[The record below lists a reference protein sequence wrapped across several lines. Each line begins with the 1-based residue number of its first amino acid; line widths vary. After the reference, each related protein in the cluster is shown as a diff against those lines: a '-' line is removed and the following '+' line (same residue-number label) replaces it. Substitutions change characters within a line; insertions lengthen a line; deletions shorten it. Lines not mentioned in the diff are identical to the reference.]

1 MVGRTMS
8 GWRGPAVRRMP
19 ALVLAALLLMLASG
33 APAAAQ
39 AGTQTDPLTAAALE
53 TGGSFAL
60 FGPAAPG
67 DWTAH
72 AATAEAAAVLERARG
87 GLTRLPGAIPVI
99 HTEGTLPGRGIRE
112 ISSRAREDFAI
123 TLSLA
128 LAWRLTGERLYA
140 ERAELYLLAWAGTYR
155 WSFNPIDETGFDTL
169 IMATDLVDDALTPDG
184 KARIDGFWRRLSAGY
199 LDAMDGV
206 PINAATNWQ
215 SHRIK
220 LATLSAYRVGD
231 PALIERARAAYRRHV
246 STNILADGSVHDFH
260 ERDAIH
266 YVTYNLDPLMT
277 AALAAERHG
286 EDWFGWRNASGAGAR
301 DAVAWLVP
309 YAEGRL
315 THQEFVN
322 SSIKFDADRAR
333 VGQPGYTGMW
343 DRAGAVNTLGLAG
356 LLDPQF
362 CGQGPALE
370 QATGRAAA
378 LWIGWMRRA
387 SPGGAVCG
395 APGVRAAH
403 YGTTREGRPVTA
415 YTLVNRAGS
424 SATVLD
430 FGGTIIDLRV
440 PDRHGTLGNVVLSF
454 DDLAGWESVGNAN
467 AIVGRFAN
475 RIRGGFDL
483 DGVHYPLQQNAVG
496 ITLHGGSPPYS
507 TRLWTVSPPTPE
519 DGASITLTLD
529 SPDGDQGFPGA
540 LSISATYRLSDDDAL
555 SLDLRATTDRV
566 TVINLTNH
574 IYFNL
579 NGNSTTSVEGHRLQ
593 VLSDRVAFR
602 DGSNVPTGALATVE
616 GTPLDLRQA
625 RALGQLIEAAAD
637 PRFTVPAV
645 TVPGSGPGSGRPR
658 TFDYAYLLE
667 DAPDG
672 ADRPVARLE
681 DDVSGRVME
690 LTTSE
695 PSLQVFVTDN
705 SRPGLLSDVG
715 QPLSPWPA
723 VALETQHLPDSP
735 NQASFPTT
743 VLRPGETYS
752 STTAWAFRTQ

>member
-1 MVGRTMS
+1 MVGRAMCE
-8 GWRGPAVRRMP
+8 GRRRISARAP
-19 ALVLAALLLMLASG
+19 TLVLAVLLIMLVSG
-33 APAAAQ
+33 APADAH
-39 AGTQTDPLTAAALE
+39 AGIQTSPSTAALE
-53 TGGSFAL
+53 AEDSFAL
-60 FGPAAPG
+60 FRPVDQG
-67 DWTAH
+67 DWSAH
-72 AATAEAAAVLERARG
+72 AGTTEAAAVLERARS
-87 GLTRLPGAIPVI
+87 GLTRPPGAIPVI

-123 TLSLA
+123 TLALA

-184 KARIDGFWRRLSAGY
+184 KARIDAFWRRLSVGY
-199 LDAMDGV
+199 LDAMDGT

-231 PALIERARAAYRRHV
+231 PALIDRARASYRRHV

-277 AALAAERHG
+277 AALSAQRHG
-286 EDWFGWRNASGAGAR
+286 EDWFGWRNAAGAGAL

-322 SSIKFDADRAR
+322 SRIKFDADRAR
-333 VGQPGYTGMW
+333 VGQAGYTGMW

-362 CGQGPALE
+362 CRHGPALE
-370 QATGRAAA
+370 QATGRSAA
-378 LWIGWMRRA
+378 LWIGWMRRS
-387 SPGGAVCG
+387 SPGEATCG
-395 APGVRAAH
+395 AAGVRAAQ
-403 YGTTREGRPVTA
+403 YGTTREGRAVTA
-415 YTLVNRAGS
+415 YTLVNRAGA
-424 SATVLD
+424 SATILD

-440 PDRHGTLGNVVLSF
+440 PDRHGRLGNVVLSF
-454 DDLAGWESVGNAN
+454 ADLAAWESVGNAN

-475 RIRGGFDL
+475 RIRGGFEL
-483 DGVHYPLQQNAVG
+483 DGVHYPLQQNAAG

-507 TRLWTVSPPTPE
+507 TRIWTVSPPGPE

-540 LSISATYRLSDDDAL
+540 LRISATYRLSDDNAL
-555 SLDLRATTDRV
+555 RLDLEATTDQP
-566 TVINLTNH
+566 TVVNLTNH

-579 NGNSTTSVEGHRLQ
+579 NGNSTTSVADHRLQ
-593 VLSDRVAFR
+593 INSDRVAYR
-602 DGSNVPTGALATVE
+602 DGLNVPTGLLATVE
-616 GTPLDLRQA
+616 GTPLDLRA
-625 RALGQLIEAAAD
+625 PRPLAELVEAASD
-637 PRFTVPAV
+637 PRFAGPAV
-645 TVPGSGPGSGRPR
+645 TGTGTSRPR

-667 DAPDG
+667 DVHHRL
-672 ADRPVARLE
+672 DRPVARLE
-681 DDVSGRVME
+681 DDISGRVME

-695 PSLQVFVTDN
+695 PAIQVFITDN
-705 SRPGLLSDVG
+705 SRPGLRSDVG
-715 QPLSPWPA
+715 QPLSPLPA

-735 NQASFPTT
+735 NQPSFPST
-743 VLRPGETYS
+743 VLRPGEILR
-752 STTAWAFRTQ
+752 STTVWAFRTR

>member
-1 MVGRTMS
+1 MVGHAMY
-8 GWRGPAVRRMP
+8 GWRRRVKGRAP
-19 ALVLAALLLMLASG
+19 ALLLACLVRMLIPV
-33 APAAAQ
+33 APPDAQ
-39 AGTQTDPLTAAALE
+39 AETQTDPSAAAAME
-53 TGGSFAL
+53 TGDSFAM
-60 FGPAAPG
+60 FGPATPG

-72 AATAEAAAVLERARG
+72 AGTVAGAAVLERARV
-87 GLTRLPGAIPVI
+87 GLTRPPGAIPVV

-128 LAWRLTGERLYA
+128 LAYRLTGEGLYA

-169 IMATDLVDDALTPDG
+169 IMATDLVDDALTRDG
-184 KARIDGFWRRLSAGY
+184 RARIDTFWQRLSVGY
-199 LDAMDGV
+199 LDAMDGT

-246 STNILADGSVHDFH
+246 SMNILADGSVHDFH

-277 AALAAERHG
+277 AALAAQRHG
-286 EDWFGWRNASGAGAR
+286 EDWFSWRNASGAGAR

-315 THQEFVN
+315 THQEFVK

-333 VGQPGYTGMW
+333 VGQAGYTGIW

-362 CGQGPALE
+362 CRQGPALE
-370 QATGRAAA
+370 RATGRSGA
-378 LWIGWMRRA
+378 LWINWMRRT
-387 SPGGAVCG
+387 SPGGVVCR
-395 APGVRAAH
+395 AADVRAAH
-403 YGTTREGRPVTA
+403 YGLTHEGRPVTA
-415 YTLVNRAGS
+415 YTLVNQAGT
-424 SATVLD
+424 SATILD
-430 FGGTIIDLRV
+430 FGGTIVDLRV
-440 PDRHGTLGNVVLSF
+440 PDRHGRLGNVVLSF
-454 DDLAGWESVGNAN
+454 EDLAGWESVGNAN

-483 DGVHYPLQQNAVG
+483 DGVHYPLQQNSAG
-496 ITLHGGSPPYS
+496 ITLHGGSPSYS
-507 TRLWTVSPPTPE
+507 TRIWTVSPPTAQ
-519 DGASITLTLD
+519 DGAAITLTLD

-540 LSISATYRLSDDDAL
+540 VKITATYRLSDDNAL
-555 SLDLRATTDRV
+555 RLDLRATTDRP

-579 NGNSTTSVEGHRLQ
+579 NGNSTTSVAGHRLQ
-593 VLSDRVAFR
+593 VLSDRVAVR
-602 DGSNVPTGALATVE
+602 DAWNVPTGALATVE
-616 GTPLDLRQA
+616 GTSLDLRNA
-625 RALGQLIEAAAD
+625 RSLGELVEAASD
-637 PRFTVPAV
+637 PRFTVPVV
-645 TVPGSGPGSGRPR
+645 TGSGAGRPR

-667 DAPDG
+667 DALDG
-672 ADRPVARLE
+672 ADQPVARLE
-681 DDVSGRVME
+681 DDISGRVMD

-695 PSLQVFVTDN
+695 PAIQVFVTDN

-715 QPLSPWPA
+715 RPLAPWPA

-735 NQASFPTT
+735 NQPSFPTT
-743 VLRPGETYS
+743 ILRPGEVYW
-752 STTAWAFRTQ
+752 STTVWAFRTQ

>member
-1 MVGRTMS
+1 MPEGRCTIS
-8 GWRGPAVRRMP
+8 VRAP
-19 ALVLAALLLMLASG
+19 GLLLAALVMILVSG
-33 APAAAQ
+33 APADAL
-39 AGTQTDPLTAAALE
+39 AGTQTAPATATAGE
-53 TGGSFAL
+53 TEDVFAL
-60 FGPAAPG
+60 FGPATRG
-67 DWTAH
+67 DWAAH
-72 AATAEAAAVLERARG
+72 AGTAGAAAVLERARS
-87 GLTRLPGAIPVI
+87 GLTRTPGAIPVI

-112 ISSRAREDFAI
+112 ISSRAREDFAV

-128 LAWRLTGERLYA
+128 LAYRLTGERLYA
-140 ERAELYLLAWAGTYR
+140 KRAEHYLLAWAGTYR

-169 IMATDLVDDALTPDG
+169 IMATDLIDDALTPEG
-184 KARIDGFWRRLSAGY
+184 KARIDGFWHRLSVGY
-199 LDAMDGV
+199 LDAMDGS

-231 PALIERARAAYRRHV
+231 PALVDRARVAYRRHV

-277 AALAAERHG
+277 AALAAQRHG
-286 EDWFGWRNASGAGAR
+286 EDWFGWRNAAGAGAR
-301 DAVAWLVP
+301 DAVSWLLP

-356 LLDPQF
+356 LLDAQF
-362 CGQGPALE
+362 CQQGLALE
-370 QATGRAAA
+370 RATGRSAAP
-378 LWIGWMRRA
+378 WIDWMRLA
-387 SPGGAVCG
+387 SANGAVCG
-395 APGVRAAH
+395 AAGVRAAH
-403 YGTTREGRPVTA
+403 YGTTRDGRSVTA
-415 YTLVNRAGS
+415 YTLVNRAGA
-424 SATVLD
+424 SATILD

-440 PDRHGTLGNVVLSF
+440 PDRHGRLGNVVMSFADLS
-454 DDLAGWESVGNAN
+454 GWESVGNAN

-475 RIRGGFDL
+475 RLRGGFEL
-483 DGVHYPLQQNAVG
+483 DGVHYPLQQNAAG

-507 TRLWTVSPPTPE
+507 TRIWTVSPPAPG

-529 SPDGDQGFPGA
+529 SPAGDQGFPGA
-540 LSISATYRLSDDDAL
+540 LRVSATYRFSDDNAL
-555 SLDLRATTDRV
+555 RLDLRATTDQP

-579 NGNSTTSVEGHRLQ
+579 NGNSTTSVAGHRLR

-625 RALGQLIEAAAD
+625 RSLGELVEAASD

-645 TVPGSGPGSGRPR
+645 NGPGSGPPR

-672 ADRPVARLE
+672 NDRPVARL
-681 DDVSGRVME
+681 DDDISGRIME

-695 PSLQVFVTDN
+695 PALQVFVTDN
-705 SRPGLLSDVG
+705 SRPGLLSDIG
-715 QPLSPWPA
+715 QPLSPLPA

-735 NQASFPTT
+735 NQPSFPST
-743 VLRPGETYS
+743 VLRPGEVFL
-752 STTAWAFRTQ
+752 STTVWAFEAH

>member
-1 MVGRTMS
+1 MS
-8 GWRGPAVRRMP
+8 GWRRRVMGPAP
-19 ALVLAALLLMLASG
+19 ALLLAGLLLMLVPG

-39 AGTQTDPLTAAALE
+39 ARTQTDPPVATAIQ
-53 TGGSFAL
+53 TGDAFAL
-60 FGPAAPG
+60 FGPTLSG

-72 AATAEAAAVLERARG
+72 AGTAEAAVVLERARS
-87 GLTRLPGAIPVI
+87 GLTRAPGAIPVI

-128 LAWRLTGERLYA
+128 LAWRLTGERHYA

-169 IMATDLVDDALTPDG
+169 IIATDLVDDALTPDS
-184 KARIDGFWRRLSAGY
+184 KARIDGFWHRLSAGY
-199 LDAMDGV
+199 LDAMDGT

-231 PALIERARAAYRRHV
+231 QTLIERARAAYRRHV

-277 AALAAERHG
+277 AALAAQRHG
-286 EDWFGWRNASGAGAR
+286 EDWFGWRNPAGAGAR

-362 CGQGPALE
+362 CQQGPALE
-370 QATGRAAA
+370 RATGRSAA
-378 LWIGWMRRA
+378 LWIDWMRRA
-387 SPGGAVCG
+387 SPGRAVCG
-395 APGVRAAH
+395 AARVTAAH
-403 YGTTREGRPVTA
+403 YGTTREGRAVTA
-415 YTLVNRAGS
+415 YRLVNRAGA
-424 SATVLD
+424 SATILD

-440 PDRHGTLGNVVLSF
+440 PDRDGRLGNVVLSF
-454 DDLAGWESVGNAN
+454 EDLAGWESVGNAN
-467 AIVGRFAN
+467 AIVGRVAN

-483 DGVHYPLQQNAVG
+483 DGIHYPLQQNAAG

-507 TRLWTVSPPTPE
+507 TRVWAVSPRTPE

-540 LSISATYRLSDDDAL
+540 LRIAATYRLSDDNAL
-555 SLDLRATTDRV
+555 RLDLHATTDRL

-579 NGNSTTSVEGHRLQ
+579 NGNSMTSVAGHRLQ

-602 DGSNVPTGALATVE
+602 DASNVPTGALATVA
-616 GTPLDLRQA
+616 GTPLDLRSA
-625 RALGQLIEAAAD
+625 GSLGQLIEAASD
-637 PRFTVPAV
+637 PRFTVPAA
-645 TVPGSGPGSGRPR
+645 TVSAAGRPR
-658 TFDYAYLLE
+658 TFDYAYVLE
-667 DAPDG
+667 DASNG
-672 ADRPVARLE
+672 AARPVARLE
-681 DDVSGRVME
+681 DDISGRVME

-695 PSLQVFVTDN
+695 PALQVFITDN

-723 VALETQHLPDSP
+723 IALETQHLPDSP
-735 NQASFPTT
+735 NQPSFPTT
-743 VLRPGETYS
+743 LLHPGEIYT
-752 STTAWAFRTQ
+752 STTVWTFSTR